1 MGDIPGGKEWGC
13 GGKNDGG
20 CVAALTPEPGNAGL
34 LNSARP
40 AAAAAA
46 TGFIPGNPGKRP
58 EDAPLV
64 KRCAI
69 RIFSISP
76 SCIRFDL
83 ALLF

>member
-1 MGDIPGGKEWGC
+1 MLKRAI
-13 GGKNDGG
+13 
-20 CVAALTPEPGNAGL
+20 
-34 LNSARP
+34 P

-46 TGFIPGNPGKRP
+46 TGFIPGSPGKRP
-58 EDAPLV
+58 EDAPAV

-83 ALLF
+83 ALRF